1 MKSSGSAEVCGDG
14 APKMGKTIR
23 GRQKR
28 CTRRDVLLPTLNDD
42 EREEV
47 EVREV
52 GDQRGAAVVHVGV
65 GRERRAGF
73 VLEEEEEEGGE
84 ERGVEL

>member
-28 CTRRDVLLPTLNDD
+28 CIRRDVLLPTLNDD

-47 EVREV
+47 EVR
-52 GDQRGAAVVHVGV
+52 DAANITVVSQ
-65 GRERRAGF
+65 
-73 VLEEEEEEGGE
+73 
-84 ERGVEL
+84 